1 MPPQCLDV
9 LVFFFPQPHT
19 NVVSS
24 SIYISNTPGDFF
36 LPLNGATVVAEDGLV
51 SCIVSLCC
59 STLCSILMP
68 MLLSS
73 GWYIETHYFVRI
85 LFELSLNF
93 VGTFGT
99 FFHFF
104 YLDSLD
110 SYLEGHHVELVR
122 NSPGG
127 SLEVVR
133 DSGWRR
139 RRCSG
144 GHWARSG
151 DRHGWEPHCVR
162 HKPAGHG
169 NPRHRGEWMTSA

>member
-1 MPPQCLDV
+1 MSPRCPLNV
-9 LVFFFPQPHT
+9 LMSWCFFPQPHT

-51 SCIVSLCC
+51 SFIVSLCC

-68 MLLSS
+68 MLLDGTSRL
-73 GWYIETHYFVRI
+73 IT

-169 NPRHRGEWMTSA
+169 NPRHRGE